1 MDINQTAAEL
11 QKFADAHNLNV
22 DVSVVLDNMD
32 AGDFITL
39 NAAMDNSDNREIF
52 QILQKYK
59 AQMSESFSYFSTDNV
74 TKHIVESS
82 DWHRTV
88 DSMTMKDLVE
98 AYKSNFTYSDV
109 SKLSIQELKT
119 IVFEDLSSNLENPEN
134 QLKSTQ
140 IAKMNVSQQQQQVNP
155 QTQAKLKQAELQRNA
170 NNIKVSVPGSQSG
183 TDSIEPVV
191 GIDAGQNPQ
200 QSLVVT
206 KSGTKPNELN
216 VFPLDDVT
224 PVDNQNQSTTIREEK
239 SPQEINSE
247 LMGEPG
253 MEPDGNPNSPSPLT
267 QHAPGMGEM
276 IHAIADIE
284 KEDDIYGD
292 ESVMANSAQQENDEM
307 VDQIIDFCHRMR
319 GR

>member
-1 MDINQTAAEL
+1 MNINQTAAEL

-59 AQMSESFSYFSTDNV
+59 AQMSESFSYFSTDNI
-74 TKHIVESS
+74 TKHIAESS
-82 DWHRTV
+82 DWHKTV
-88 DSMTMKDLVE
+88 DAMTMKDLVE
-98 AYKSNFTYSDV
+98 TYKSNFTYSDV

-119 IVFEDLSSNLENPEN
+119 IVFEDLSSNLENPET

-170 NNIKVSVPGSQSG
+170 NNIKVSVPGNQSG

-191 GIDAGQNPQ
+191 GIDAGQNPL

-216 VFPLDDVT
+216 VFPLSDVT

-247 LMGEPG
+247 VMGEPG

>member
-1 MDINQTAAEL
+1 MDINQTATEL

-59 AQMSESFSYFSTDNV
+59 AQMSESYSYFSTSSV
-74 TKHIVESS
+74 TKHINESS
-82 DWHRTV
+82 ELHSQV
-88 DSMTMKDLVE
+88 DSMTMKDLYE
-98 AYKSNFTYSDV
+98 EYKKNYTYSDI
-109 SKLSIQELKT
+109 SKLSTQELKT
-119 IVFEDLSSNLENPEN
+119 IVYEDIQTQMQAN
-134 QLKSTQ
+134 QL
-140 IAKMNVSQQQQQVNP
+140 AKMNVSQQQQQVNP
-155 QTQAKLKQAELQRNA
+155 QTQAKMKQAELQRNA
-170 NNIKVSVPGSQSG
+170 NNMKVTVPGSQSG
-183 TDSIEPVV
+183 TDSVEPVV
-191 GIDAGQNPQ
+191 GIDPGQNPQ
-200 QSLVVT
+200 QSLVIT

-216 VFPLDDVT
+216 VFPLNDVN
-224 PVDNQNQSTTIREEK
+224 PVDDQNQGQTSIREEK

-247 LMGEPG
+247 LMGDQG
-253 MEPDGNPNSPSPLT
+253 METDGNPDSKSPLST
-267 QHAPGMGEM
+267 HAPGMGEM

-292 ESVMANSAQQENDEM
+292 ESVMANSSQRENDEM
-307 VDQIIDFCHRMR
+307 VDQIIDFCNRMR

>member
-82 DWHRTV
+82 DWHKTV

-170 NNIKVSVPGSQSG
+170 NNIKVSP
-183 TDSIEPVV
+183 
-191 GIDAGQNPQ
+191 
-200 QSLVVT
+200 
-206 KSGTKPNELN
+206 
-216 VFPLDDVT
+216 
-224 PVDNQNQSTTIREEK
+224 
-239 SPQEINSE
+239 
-247 LMGEPG
+247 
-253 MEPDGNPNSPSPLT
+253 
-267 QHAPGMGEM
+267 
-276 IHAIADIE
+276 
-284 KEDDIYGD
+284 
-292 ESVMANSAQQENDEM
+292 ESK
-307 VDQIIDFCHRMR
+307 RY
-319 GR
+319 

>member
-1 MDINQTAAEL
+1 MNLQQTTVEL
-11 QKFADAHNLNV
+11 QKFADAHNLNI

-39 NAAMDNSDNREIF
+39 NSAIDNSDNREIF

-59 AQMSESFSYFSTDNV
+59 AQMSESYSYFSTNNV
-74 TKHIVESS
+74 FKHINESS
-82 DWHRTV
+82 DLRDYV
-88 DSMTMKDLVE
+88 DNMNINQLVE
-98 AYKSNFTYSDV
+98 MYKQAFTYSDV
-109 SKLSIQELKT
+109 SKLTIQELKT
-119 IVFEDLSSNLENPEN
+119 IVFEDNENVLNQFKSS
-134 QLKSTQ
+134 Q

-155 QTQAKLKQAELQRNA
+155 LTQAKLKQAELQRNA
-170 NNIKVSVPGSQSG
+170 NNIKVSVPGNQSG
-183 TDSIEPVV
+183 LDTIEPVV
-191 GIDAGQNPQ
+191 GVDAGQTPQ

-224 PVDNQNQSTTIREEK
+224 PVDNQNQSTAIREEK

-247 LMGEPG
+247 VMGNAG
-253 MEPDGNPNSPSPLT
+253 MEPTVDPNTPSPLT
-267 QHAPGMGEM
+267 KHQPGMGEM

-292 ESVMANSAQQENDEM
+292 ESVMANTAQKENDDM
-307 VDQIIDFCHRMR
+307 VDKIIDYCHRMR